1 MREKKSKKSII
12 IKATVIVAILLLTLL
27 ICKAFNVFTADNILS
42 ITPKNQLLAVIVLLI
57 FYALNSLSIF
67 FPIAVLYAAVGMIFS
82 LPLALL
88 VNFLGALLC
97 TVLPY
102 IIGKFKGQEYV
113 DALTKRYPK
122 LKSIFEIEKGNDW
135 FLSYFLRVINLLPM
149 DLVSMFLGAANVDT
163 AKYMTGS
170 MLGNLPGIIAITV
183 VGQSITDPTS
193 PTFIISLSITVFIS
207 VLSVIIFRIYK
218 KRKLEKIN

>member
-1 MREKKSKKSII
+1 MREKKSKKGAI
-12 IKATVIVAILLLTLL
+12 IKAIVIIAILALTLL
-27 ICKAFNVFTADNILS
+27 ICKVFNVFTADNILS

-57 FYALNSLSIF
+57 FYALNSLSVF
-67 FPIAVLYAAVGMIFS
+67 FPIAVLYAAVGTIFPM
-82 LPLALL
+82 PLALL

-113 DALTKRYPK
+113 DALINRYPK
-122 LKSIFEIEKGNDW
+122 LKRIFEIEKGNDW

-163 AKYMTGS
+163 VKYMTGS
-170 MLGNLPGIIAITV
+170 MLGNLPGIIAITI

-193 PTFIISLSITVFIS
+193 PTFIISLSVTVFIS
-207 VLSVIIFRIYK
+207 ALSVVIFWIYK
-218 KRKLEKIN
+218 KCKLEKIN

>member
-1 MREKKSKKSII
+1 MQNKKSKKGTI
-12 IKATVIVAILLLTLL
+12 IKFAVIIAVLLLTLVF
-27 ICKAFNVFTADNILS
+27 CKVFNIFTAENILS
-42 ITPKNQLLAVIVLLI
+42 ITPKNQLLAVIALLI

-67 FPIAVLYAAVGMIFS
+67 FPIAVLYAAVGTIFP
-82 LPLALL
+82 LPLVLL

-113 DALTKRYPK
+113 DALTSRYPK
-122 LKSIFEIEKGNDW
+122 LKSIFDMEKGKDW

-149 DLVSMFLGAANVDT
+149 DLVSMFLGAAGVDT
-163 AKYMTGS
+163 VKYMTGS
-170 MLGNLPGIIAITV
+170 MLGNLPGIISITI

-193 PTFIISLSITVFIS
+193 PTFIISLSVTVFIS
-207 VLSVIIFRIYK
+207 AASVVAFWIYK
-218 KRKLEKIN
+218 KYRLEKQN

>member
-1 MREKKSKKSII
+1 MQNKRSKKGAI
-12 IKATVIVAILLLTLL
+12 IKFAVILAMLLLTLL
-27 ICKAFNVFTADNILS
+27 ICKVFNVFTAENILS
-42 ITPKNQLLAVIVLLI
+42 ITPKNQLLAVIVLLV

-67 FPIAVLYAAVGMIFS
+67 FPIAVLYAAVGTIFP

-102 IIGKFKGQEYV
+102 VIGKFKGQEYV
-113 DALTKRYPK
+113 DTLTNRYPK
-122 LKSIFEIEKGNDW
+122 LKSIFDMEKGKDW

-149 DLVSMFLGAANVDT
+149 DLVSMFLGAAGVDT
-163 AKYMTGS
+163 VKYMTGS
-170 MLGNLPGIIAITV
+170 MLGNLPGIIAITI

-193 PTFIISLSITVFIS
+193 PTFIISLSVTVLIS
-207 VLSVIIFRIYK
+207 VVSVVVFWIYK
-218 KRKLEKIN
+218 KCRLEKLN